1 MRERANKYFLFT
13 ITRVAREIREI
24 IFILQT
30 VENVSSL
37 ETSSYSINVITIPF
51 SYVDENIDATE
62 TLIASVSIVKPSETV
77 SNLHVESNV
86 ETHVEP
92 HVEASVKTVSKSI
105 SQDNPIFKETLENST
120 FVTVVVDG
128 IDSEP
133 PTKETSPEPSTDQM
147 NLPTGRVKEFVI
159 DIPAEPCVV
168 SVSQVDFVSNEA
180 VELSSTHDSFT
191 VFVSDSVTNVEPD
204 VGACVLKDNG
214 VESSSENVV
223 DLFEHS
229 ENLILKWLR
238 TKILRIQ
245 RLITKCA

>member
-1 MRERANKYFLFT
+1 
-13 ITRVAREIREI
+13 
-24 IFILQT
+24 
-30 VENVSSL
+30 
-37 ETSSYSINVITIPF
+37 
-51 SYVDENIDATE
+51 VDENIDATE
-62 TLIASVSIVKPSETV
+62 TLIASVSIVKPSETA

-105 SQDNPIFKETLENST
+105 SQDNPIFKENLENST

-133 PTKETSPEPSTDQM
+133 PTKETSLEPSTDQM
-147 NLPTGRVKEFVI
+147 TLLTGRVKVFVI
-159 DIPAEPCVV
+159 DIPAEPRVV

-245 RLITKCA
+245 RLI